1 MGQSTN
7 FQGFALNT
15 VAAAGADAVLDNGLL
30 TLTGVP
36 NPIAYGSILNPI
48 GVKFNASV
56 AGIARSQQAT
66 VIVPPAVGTSY
77 QIYFTQ
83 PQPDGGTSKQ
93 FVAITS
99 VTGDTA
105 ITVATTLETAINGLI
120 DAGLLLGTVTRANA
134 VLTIAGTVAAPMLR
148 ITGVSSSLITLAA
161 ASPSGTNPVNQ
172 GPQVVA
178 QDVQNALPTNTYS
191 TFEFQFSGDNSG
203 ETSQIAPNRNLIYAI
218 AEGTANAN
226 TLIDKLKTIFQGILA
241 GSSPATTNPENV
253 GVLS

>member
-1 MGQSTN
+1 
-7 FQGFALNT
+7 
-15 VAAAGADAVLDNGLL
+15 
-30 TLTGVP
+30 
-36 NPIAYGSILNPI
+36 
-48 GVKFNASV
+48 
-56 AGIARSQQAT
+56 
-66 VIVPPAVGTSY
+66 
-77 QIYFTQ
+77 
-83 PQPDGGTSKQ
+83 
-93 FVAITS
+93 
-99 VTGDTA
+99 
-105 ITVATTLETAINGLI
+105 
-120 DAGLLLGTVTRANA
+120 
-134 VLTIAGTVAAPMLR
+134 MLR

-241 GSSPATTNPENV
+241 GSSPATTNPETV
-253 GVLS
+253 GVL